1 MAHHGPM
8 LGGGRRRA
16 ASNATA
22 TSRQEQSRSFRRIR
36 DYAAAQ
42 ALSRCLELDG
52 AGVAA
57 ALPRMQERGVADWS
71 SADASSSSYAGAR
84 SAAAGTTATREG
96 LDRPRLR
103 GPATVATY
111 ALSLTALAFGGG
123 VLRLLA
129 GLARPRSAPPLR
141 PAGARAWPYVPAA
154 VCGSIVWASALPPTC
169 TRRGLAVAATGI
181 VSVSTPCSQLACR
194 CSESSVSPRKI
205 WRV

>member
-1 MAHHGPM
+1 MLRVDLRRRQRKARVADTMCRSFLGSKRRSRWRWPSSSCVWWWDGTGLPLSPRCRFWRLRSPSPRASSTGRCMAHHGPM

-103 GPATVATY
+103 GQRLWPRMRSRLRRSPSAGV
-111 ALSLTALAFGGG
+111 SFG
-123 VLRLLA
+123 
-129 GLARPRSAPPLR
+129 
-141 PAGARAWPYVPAA
+141 
-154 VCGSIVWASALPPTC
+154 
-169 TRRGLAVAATGI
+169 
-181 VSVSTPCSQLACR
+181 CS
-194 CSESSVSPRKI
+194 PG
-205 WRV
+205 